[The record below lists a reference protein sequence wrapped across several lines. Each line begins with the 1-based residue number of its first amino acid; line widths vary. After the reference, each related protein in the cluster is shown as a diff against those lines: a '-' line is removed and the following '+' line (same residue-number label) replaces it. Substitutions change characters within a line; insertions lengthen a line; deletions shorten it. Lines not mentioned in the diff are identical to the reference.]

1 MKIHQIGYYISNK
14 NHTQTVTPKRRVMN
28 TELEFYMTGGNISV
42 INGEEFLQ
50 EKCNVLVAEKGDER
64 YSIGSF
70 ECFAVHFSSEETRAV
85 TDKLPN
91 VFKVF
96 DSDTVLKS
104 FKAMLAA
111 YEKGTA
117 EGILLAKAKIL
128 ELVSILSAEGV
139 KNYEKKFLRY
149 SENILNACRFMEEN
163 FDSHIALCDIAAV
176 SALSPSFFHKIFK
189 ESIGKTPQ
197 EYLLELRL
205 SHAKNLLKN
214 TNYSL
219 TDIAYQCGFEGQA
232 YFGSVFRRHIK
243 TTPKKYRD
251 ENRII
256 L

>member
-14 NHTQTVTPKRRVMN
+14 NHTQAVTPKRKVMN
-28 TELEFYMTGGNISV
+28 TELEFYMTGGNKSV

-50 EKCNVLVAEKGDER
+50 EKCNVLVAQKGDER

-70 ECFAVHFSSEETRAV
+70 ECFAVHFSSEETDSV
-85 TDKLPN
+85 TGKLPK
-91 VFKVF
+91 VFKTF
-96 DSDTVLKS
+96 DSNTVLGS
-104 FKAMLAA
+104 FKSMISA

-128 ELVSILSAEGV
+128 ELVSILSTECI
-139 KNYEKKFLRY
+139 KNHEKKFLRY

-163 FDSHIALCDIAAV
+163 FDSHITLCDIASV

-189 ESIGKTPQ
+189 ETIGKTPQ
-197 EYLLELRL
+197 AYLLELRL
-205 SHAKNLLKN
+205 THAKNLLKN
-214 TNYSL
+214 TDHSL
-219 TDIAYQCGFEGQA
+219 SDIAYLCGFEGQA
-232 YFGSVFRRHIK
+232 YFGSVFRKHIK